1 MGARKT
7 RGRCRSGF
15 LTRGCAPQ
23 DGWTPLHVAAAWRH
37 DAVVRVLVKA
47 GADVTA
53 KNKVSERRVG
63 GDGNMLGERRRF
75 FGMGTAFG

>member
-1 MGARKT
+1 
-7 RGRCRSGF
+7 
-15 LTRGCAPQ
+15 
-23 DGWTPLHVAAAWRH
+23 
-37 DAVVRVLVKA
+37 VVRVLVKA